1 MPHLNVHLVQRRKLP
16 IAITQQ
22 DKQEAN
28 QNGKNYAAAKDWRG
42 GAADYLTPPNPQLP
56 DDNAGDIRGE

>member
-1 MPHLNVHLVQRRKLP
+1 LP

-42 GAADYLTPPNPQLP
+42 GAANYITT
-56 DDNAGDIRGE
+56 

>member
-1 MPHLNVHLVQRRKLP
+1 MP
-16 IAITQQ
+16 QQ
-22 DKQEAN
+22 KQARAD
-28 QNGKNYAAAKDWRG
+28 QNGPNSAATKDWRG